1 MRKANSSAIGLLAF
15 VLMLSLVFPAA
26 ALSSPGDPLTWRD
39 STWDYRSEDS
49 ADIGSE
55 RNIAKSLSR
64 HDDERPVNAGSERFS
79 VYIII
84 NLCFV
89 CVKDLE
95 QDGVQ
100 YE

>member
-49 ADIGSE
+49 ADIKSE
-55 RNIAKSLSR
+55 IEPAKVFGVASLTFFWR
-64 HDDERPVNAGSERFS
+64 GLADLDCLWRCLWV
-79 VYIII
+79 
-84 NLCFV
+84 CF
-89 CVKDLE
+89 
-95 QDGVQ
+95 
-100 YE
+100 